1 MSWFCYFFP
10 TALFDALSN
19 ATSATDE
26 AEKKNMEVE
35 ENLDSLRS
43 QLDNLADGMLC
54 SQSFMMCKG
63 GWWGTVWLPH

>member
-1 MSWFCYFFP
+1 MMKTNVMFLFIFSP

-35 ENLDSLRS
+35 ESLDSLRS
-43 QLDNLADGMLC
+43 ELDNLADGMLR
-54 SQSFMMCKG
+54 SKSFMMRKG
-63 GWWGTVWLPH
+63 G